1 MTKHYFEFC
10 GISMLT
16 VLCKYP
22 CTNTAPVV
30 LKQLLQLALPEYSNI
45 LLRKLNVKLL
55 QVSILCGVD
64 L

>member
-1 MTKHYFEFC
+1 MV
-10 GISMLT
+10 S
-16 VLCKYP
+16 LCSLYYDKYP

-30 LKQLLQLALPEYSNI
+30 LKELLQLALPEYSNI